1 MKQYQFIPRIFQ
13 NSNKLFPYHTE
24 IKISFLFGV
33 NVCHLATVA
42 TYHKKAKTGHIA
54 RAGAGR
60 SGRQQENTARVQ
72 NTRGL

>member
-1 MKQYQFIPRIFQ
+1 MSVYNYKKKIFVVD
-13 NSNKLFPYHTE
+13 SNKLFPYGNKNSVLIWRE
-24 IKISFLFGV
+24 CMPPGNSSNLSQEGK
-33 NVCHLATVA
+33 N
-42 TYHKKAKTGHIA
+42 GHIA

>member
-1 MKQYQFIPRIFQ
+1 MSVY
-13 NSNKLFPYHTE
+13 NSNKFLLTLINYFSTE
-24 IKISFLFGV
+24 IKTPYLFGV

-42 TYHKKAKTGHIA
+42 TCHKKAKTGHIA

-72 NTRGL
+72 NTLGL